1 MRLFDKV
8 SNRLQEDK
16 KNRFGN
22 IVPFNKKREK
32 TDSPRNIDAVMKREK
47 RDPLDRVFSN
57 KQDDIYDPETT
68 YKSIQDI
75 EKEKKSNT
83 PKVKTNKNKVS
94 PGQLSI
100 DFDKTVKQSEVSKK
114 QKAFTDKVNKR
125 RLERQTRKA
134 ERVKGATGGKTTGSL
149 SKGNLSFPG
158 DRSGAY
164 KAAKSDLEARK
175 GFKDVKPGGL
185 KADEKNPYVKRS
197 VRRGRVKDL
206 GGDIFDQ
213 PKFSQKEFDKSIG
226 GAKKPTDAAA
236 PGDFGK
242 PKTKKTFKNFRQ
254 DQGFNAKKT
263 AIKDIRASEKRLYDA
278 GVGKKP
284 SLVQQR
290 KFAKDAFK
298 KAQQKQQ
305 AEFNKQQRLAKMYSP
320 FDDGDVGNP
329 DASKTTPKK
338 VKASSGAKVEFPS
351 GSPEMGGE
359 SKKFAG
365 RKRTPA
371 PQVTKPTTNFDAKSV
386 KPTTGKKVTNSKGIG
401 NMFRGKEN
409 KAAKQAAIDIM
420 RGKTPSTSIPKLS
433 GSVTRPKVTSDYDRV
448 QNVRSRAKAGQ
459 YYQKDL
465 DIATKASPETKGS
478 KIKFSKF
485 DKFAKKIKGS
495 KLGGL
500 ALKAIR
506 KNKYVAGAT
515 AVAGAY
521 GLYSALKP
529 KKKTD
534 TLSFKNKNIVAGPT
548 IKDSSGKPKY
558 FKLGKTITPKD
569 LENTNYSKK
578 LK

>member
-16 KNRFGN
+16 KNRFRN

-32 TDSPRNIDAVMKREK
+32 TDSPRNIDAVIKREK
-47 RDPLDRVFSN
+47 RDPLDRVFST

-68 YKSIQDI
+68 YKSIQDLD
-75 EKEKKSNT
+75 KEKKSNT
-83 PKVKTNKNKVS
+83 SKVKTKKNKVS

-100 DFDKTVKQSEVSKK
+100 DFDKSVKQSEVSKK

-164 KAAKSDLEARK
+164 KAAKSQVEFEKGLRK
-175 GFKDVKPGGL
+175 AGGTGDIGFTAPDRKTKVAKRTTRADKLGTPDPFKIDTSKASKEVAKTFGTKPVKGGL
-185 KADEKNPYVKRS
+185 DM
-197 VRRGRVKDL
+197 G
-206 GGDIFDQ
+206 
-213 PKFSQKEFDKSIG
+213 KSTV
-226 GAKKPTDAAA
+226 P
-236 PGDFGK
+236 
-242 PKTKKTFKNFRQ
+242 TKKTFKAFTQ
-254 DQGFNAKKT
+254 DSRRK
-263 AIKDIRASEKRLYDA
+263 AIQDIRASDKRL
-278 GVGKKP
+278 GKRP
-284 SLVQQR
+284 SLPQER
-290 KFAKDAFK
+290 KAAKKVVADFNRRK
-298 KAQQKQQ
+298 NLEMRRAQ
-305 AEFNKQQRLAKMYSP
+305 LDYMG
-320 FDDGDVGNP
+320 GDLGMGQP
-329 DASKTTPKK
+329 EGAPKK
-338 VKASSGAKVEFPS
+338 VKFSSGAKGKFTS
-351 GSPEMGGE
+351 GSVDLGDTD
-359 SKKFAG
+359 KKFAN

-371 PQVTKPTTNFDAKSV
+371 PQVTRQITNFDAKSV
-386 KPTTGKKVTNSKGIG
+386 KPTTGGKVTNSKGIG

-409 KAAKQAAIDIM
+409 KAAKQAAIDIS
-420 RGKTPSTSIPKLS
+420 RGKTPTTSIPKLS
-433 GSVTRPKVTSDYDRV
+433 GNVTRPKVTSDYDRV

-465 DIATKASPETKGS
+465 DIATKASPKTKGS

-485 DKFAKKIKGS
+485 DKFAKKIKDS

-500 ALKAIR
+500 ALKAVK
-506 KNKYVAGAT
+506 KNKYVAAAA
-515 AVAGAY
+515 AVAGGY

-534 TLSFKNKNIVAGPT
+534 TLSFKKKNIVAGPT

-558 FKLGKTITPKD
+558 FKLGKTLTPED
-569 LENTNYSKK
+569 LKNTNYSKK
-578 LK
+578 